1 MLSFDE
7 EDYENEEQYEVIKPA
22 AKVQR
27 EAVVEQVENEYGDEY
42 GDEYVYE
49 YYP

>member
-27 EAVVEQVENEYGDEY
+27 EAVVEQVENENDDEY
-42 GDEYVYE
+42 EYVYE

>member
-22 AKVQR
+22 AKV
-27 EAVVEQVENEYGDEY
+27 ENEYGDEY
-42 GDEYVYE
+42 GDDDEYEYVYE